1 MYYLKLSCLMK
12 RQIRNMP
19 LACKGTANILLHN
32 SDLLPCLVAVITF
45 KFRVRDTAVS
55 KISSTIPIITN
66 RR

>member
-1 MYYLKLSCLMK
+1 MK
-12 RQIRNMP
+12 PQISNMP
-19 LACKGTANILLHN
+19 LVCKGTTNILLHN

-55 KISSTIPIITN
+55 KISFSTPIITS